1 MKDLNTFQRA
11 LLDAGTKQ
19 FSDVLTESDI
29 PISPSDDFR
38 ANFEKIGQQRSHRR
52 ALRLGLI
59 AAAVTIL
66 LTGTIFAAVRFS
78 LGGQIERSIY
88 AIPEY
93 NVENQKYDLSFREI
107 TPAPDAPDEIK
118 EFLIPTVFVRKENI
132 LLTRCFLEGE
142 GNVWYPH
149 VKNQGTVEY
158 LHGKIR
164 DYHIEWEYGDSM
176 IGFSQRTLVSVE
188 PGKPVISFH
197 FDASAPVKVEYETF
211 TLGEYEIFCF
221 RADYSKYIETED
233 PTNLIYSDWFWTDGY
248 YLYQLTLPGELTEE
262 EQMALFTSLA
272 PVADIYDY
280 LSIPE

>member
-1 MKDLNTFQRA
+1 MKDLNPFQRA
-11 LLDAGTKQ
+11 LLDAGTTQ
-19 FSDVLTESDI
+19 FSDVPEEADI
-29 PISPSDDFR
+29 PISPSEGFR
-38 ANFEKIGQQRSHRR
+38 GSFEKIGQQRSHRR

-59 AAAVTIL
+59 VAAITIL

-107 TPAPDAPDEIK
+107 TPAPDAPDEIR
-118 EFLIPTVFVRKENI
+118 EFMIPTVLVGKEDVS
-132 LLTRCFLEGE
+132 LTRCFLEGE

-149 VKNQGTVEY
+149 VKNQGTVDY

-164 DYHIEWEYGDSM
+164 DYHIEWEYDDSM

-197 FDASAPVKVEYETF
+197 FGASAPVKVEYETF
-211 TLGEYEIFCF
+211 TLDEYEIFCF
-221 RADYSKYIETED
+221 RADYSKCIETEE
-233 PTNLIYSDWFWTDGY
+233 PTNLIYSDWFWTDGN
-248 YLYQLTLPGELTEE
+248 YLYQLTTSGKLTEE
-262 EQMALFTSLA
+262 EQMALFASLA
-272 PVADIYDY
+272 PVEDIYDY